1 MDQTSRIFPVLPLR
15 LRVTRPQPCA
25 YLAGQQEQ
33 RLAGDISA
41 RPEEHDSLAEA
52 GFRRVENWV
61 YKPAILYYFTYII
74 CKLIQFLTNMH
85 IPTKITDWLTYFDLQ

>member
-25 YLAGQQEQ
+25 YLTGQQEQ

-52 GFRRVENWV
+52 GFRRVENWPITSCRIV
-61 YKPAILYYFTYII
+61 RRVSLSGWLHRILPCLVI
-74 CKLIQFLTNMH
+74 TNGCCH
-85 IPTKITDWLTYFDLQ
+85 IMPI

>member
-52 GFRRVENWV
+52 YMLAGDKARAVAHYQQSLRL
-61 YKPAILYYFTYII
+61 KPDNDNAVAMLK
-74 CKLIQFLTNMH
+74 KLR
-85 IPTKITDWLTYFDLQ
+85 

>member
-1 MDQTSRIFPVLPLR
+1 MEQTSRIFPVLPLR

-25 YLAGQQEQ
+25 YLPGQQEQ

-52 GFRRVENWV
+52 VSGEWKTGSINQLAYIVRRASLSE
-61 YKPAILYYFTYII
+61 
-74 CKLIQFLTNMH
+74 
-85 IPTKITDWLTYFDLQ
+85 